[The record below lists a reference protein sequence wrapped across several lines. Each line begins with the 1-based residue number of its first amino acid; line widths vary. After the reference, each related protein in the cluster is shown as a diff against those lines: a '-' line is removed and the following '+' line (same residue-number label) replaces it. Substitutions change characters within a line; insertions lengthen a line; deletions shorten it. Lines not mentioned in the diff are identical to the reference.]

1 MTNSIRPQTEVD
13 SHVLPVALRDTALL
27 VAGLMEDGAPQV
39 YNKFRHTCQD
49 QVRRLREQM
58 TAAGHPA
65 DVVEDAAYAQCALL
79 DEAALSCLNGS
90 DRDHWEH
97 EPLQVEEFRSHDAGD
112 ELIRRIEQ
120 RLSERH
126 PSLTLLA
133 IFNAVLGLG
142 FHGRF
147 ALDGDEAR
155 FSLMRSIDERLE
167 RGGWRRAD
175 SSATTVITTA
185 PWSRPWYHRMNP
197 LAWVVAACV
206 ASGVVYLMLDRWLS
220 AAIDNL
226 AH

>member
-1 MTNSIRPQTEVD
+1 MTNISA
-13 SHVLPVALRDTALL
+13 VLPVALRDTALL
-27 VAGLMEDGAPQV
+27 VAGLKEDGAPQV
-39 YNKFRHTCQD
+39 YKKFRDTCQD
-49 QVRRLREQM
+49 QVKRLREQM
-58 TAAGHPA
+58 AAAGHPA

-79 DEAALSCLNGS
+79 DEAALSHLNGS
-90 DRDHWEH
+90 DRDNWEH

-112 ELIRRIEQ
+112 ELIRRIER
-120 RLSERH
+120 RLSERQ
-126 PSLTLLA
+126 PSLMLLA
-133 IFNAVLGLG
+133 IFNAVLSLG

-147 ALDGDEAR
+147 ALDGGEAR

-175 SSATTVITTA
+175 PSTTTVITTA
-185 PWSRPWYHRMNP
+185 PWSRPWYQRMNA